1 MTNLHL
7 CPYLNK
13 LLINIF
19 TLFTFIITGT
29 YSNETLAK
37 DPNFMDVRFV
47 RYTGIAEL
55 WTQQLDAGLWTLDC
69 GR

>member
-19 TLFTFIITGT
+19 TLFTFIITST

-37 DPNFMDVRFV
+37 DLNFMDVRFV
-47 RYTGIAEL
+47 RYTGIPEL
-55 WTQQLDAGLWTLDC
+55 WTQELDAGL
-69 GR
+69 